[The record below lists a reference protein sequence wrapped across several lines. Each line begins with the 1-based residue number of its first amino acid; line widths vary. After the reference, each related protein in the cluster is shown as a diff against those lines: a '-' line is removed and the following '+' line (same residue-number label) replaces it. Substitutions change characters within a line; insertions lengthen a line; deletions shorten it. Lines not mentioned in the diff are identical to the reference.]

1 MKIGDPGCKMRLG
14 EKNKL
19 SKRHLY
25 NKTPGPRVYISSS
38 GWKDIVKLKVVAFH
52 FKMDSQSNM

>member
-25 NKTPGPRVYISSS
+25 NKTPGLRVSISS
-38 GWKDIVKLKVVAFH
+38 GWKDIVKLKVVAFY
-52 FKMDSQSNM
+52 FKMDSQSKI